1 MNQRP
6 LKRLP
11 LEIRERLLSKT
22 MVSILTPM
30 ADPLRFL
37 DDEIVDL
44 YRWRWEVELGYRGI
58 ELPMEVR

>member
-1 MNQRP
+1 
-6 LKRLP
+6 
-11 LEIRERLLSKT
+11 

-44 YRWRWEVELGYRGI
+44 YRRRWEVELGYRGI